1 MKLDAEA
8 QRNAMYTV
16 QHFFFSSTGC
26 GGSNLQRNVVYLGPH
41 FFSPVHDIV
50 ARTALLLRAA
60 EIKTRAPH
68 TSDARGAAVQTRR
81 RAAIQTQW
89 RAAAYL

>member
-16 QHFFFSSTGC
+16 QHFF
-26 GGSNLQRNVVYLGPH
+26 
-41 FFSPVHDIV
+41 SPVHAIV
-50 ARTALLLRAA
+50 ARAALLLRAA
-60 EIKTRAPH
+60 EIKTCAPH

-81 RAAIQTQW
+81 RAAIQTQ
-89 RAAAYL
+89 

>member
-1 MKLDAEA
+1 MPRLKGMRCTLY
-8 QRNAMYTV
+8 NI
-16 QHFFFSSTGC
+16 
-26 GGSNLQRNVVYLGPH
+26 LGPH
-41 FFSPVHDIV
+41 FFSPVHAIV

-89 RAAAYL
+89 RAAAYLWDNYALLRKAHI